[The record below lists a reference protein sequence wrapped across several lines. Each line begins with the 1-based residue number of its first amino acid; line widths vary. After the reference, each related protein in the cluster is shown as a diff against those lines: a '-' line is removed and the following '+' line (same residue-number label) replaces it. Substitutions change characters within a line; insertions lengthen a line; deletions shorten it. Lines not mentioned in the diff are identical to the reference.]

1 MTVIYTVAT
10 VLTVYGIETFS
21 TLFTFNS
28 LYSLQQ
34 CLPFTVL
41 KLNFCSN
48 FFFCY
53 LSVATVLTVYGIE
66 TLVYEIYWR
75 CKYVATV
82 LTVYNIETLDR
93 GLNYEKPLSV
103 ATVLTVYGIE
113 TVIASNGEN
122 RFFCRVA
129 TVLTVY
135 GIETLEPLIV
145 KMRKLVSCNS
155 AYRLRYWNFSSAIGM

>member
-1 MTVIYTVAT
+1 MLLQQCLPFTVLKQHLFCRLQYAYRYVAT

-66 TLVYEIYWR
+66 TLVYEIY
-75 CKYVATV
+75 
-82 LTVYNIETLDR
+82 
-93 GLNYEKPLSV
+93 
-103 ATVLTVYGIE
+103 
-113 TVIASNGEN
+113 
-122 RFFCRVA
+122 
-129 TVLTVY
+129 
-135 GIETLEPLIV
+135 
-145 KMRKLVSCNS
+145 
-155 AYRLRYWNFSSAIGM
+155 